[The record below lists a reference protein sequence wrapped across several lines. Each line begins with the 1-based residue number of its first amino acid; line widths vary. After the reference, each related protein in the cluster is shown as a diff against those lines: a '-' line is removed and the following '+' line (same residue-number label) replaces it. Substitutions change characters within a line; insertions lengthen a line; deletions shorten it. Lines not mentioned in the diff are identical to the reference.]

1 MKFFKRQK
9 KDNIELDEVYRL
21 LKGYY
26 RCSYKEGYPFLFVS
40 DDFLNTLHWTQKE
53 IETKFDNKLVNMLH
67 PEDRSRLEKDRDLLR
82 NQYKVGTCQ
91 NVVFR
96 LKGKDGYH
104 WVSDCYLALKQ
115 DSTFF
120 FQGNITDVTSFMLDK
135 EKRAEERNQM
145 LTALTMEYSTVIMG
159 DLMENTMVVVKHD
172 GHMYDH
178 GGLDDFSSEDKMN
191 YTRCLR
197 DFYNRV
203 LVKESCPDFLD
214 ILSPVPFMNALLKNE
229 TVELQ
234 YQIYPNS
241 NGYESLYAR
250 AIRLYDEKH
259 HFRFVMGFRP
269 MDEVRKKENVLELQR
284 EIIEGI
290 SKDYFSVL
298 LVELDQGQIYS
309 YREAGSNGKRI
320 ADFCRSYHDR
330 WTELLPAYAK
340 DLVSDASRE
349 NFLEELSFEKL
360 KSCNE
365 DYSFTYEYMSDEGVL
380 YYQARVSYVKKKDRT
395 RAVVIGTRDID
406 DLIQKER
413 LQKEQLR
420 KAYIQAENASKAK
433 TDFLNSMSHDICT
446 PMNVILGYNQLM
458 KKKLSDPVLVDYQ
471 KKIEQ
476 SGNLLLS
483 IINDVLNMARIESGK
498 SVLVESSE
506 SIVDMVEEVS
516 NVFGA
521 MAKEKEIVFDTK
533 MDIKHKQ
540 VLCDSTKVKEILVNL
555 IGNAIKYTPN
565 GGHVTV
571 DIKEFEC
578 SKEGYGTYQIQI
590 IDTGIG
596 MSESFIPTLFDAFT
610 REATSDII
618 GTGLGMPIVKKLVD
632 MMGGTIDVESVLG
645 KGSTFTI
652 TIDHKLG
659 NEEKDKVK
667 QEDLVVSKHSLEGK
681 HVLLAE
687 DNELNAEFSKIILE
701 DCGLHVD
708 LARDGL
714 ECVDKVIQKPVGS
727 YDFILMDIQMP
738 NMDGY
743 QATQKIR
750 EFSDIPIVAMTANAF
765 EEDKQKAL
773 SVGMNGYIAK
783 PIDMDKVIKIL
794 SNVFVF
800 KCPVCGQYT
809 FQSGP
814 GSYEICPVCGWE
826 DDKAQYKD
834 PNLKGGANRF
844 SLKEYKEQYEKNHQ

>member
-9 KDNIELDEVYRL
+9 KNNMELDEVYRL
-21 LKGYY
+21 LGGYY
-26 RCSYKEGYPFLFVS
+26 RCSADEGYPFLFVS

-53 IETKFDNKLVNMLH
+53 IETEFDNKLIHMLH
-67 PEDRSRLEKDRDLLR
+67 PEDRSRLEKNRDSMLDQ
-82 NQYKVGTCQ
+82 NNVGSCQ
-91 NVVFR
+91 NVIFR

-104 WVSDCYLALKQ
+104 WVSDSYSALKQ
-115 DSTFF
+115 DSTLF

-159 DLMENTMVVVKHD
+159 DLMENVVVVVKHD

-178 GGLDDFSSEDKMN
+178 GGLDDFSSEDKKN
-191 YTRCLR
+191 YTECLR
-197 DFYNRV
+197 SFYNRV

-214 ILSPVPFMNALLKNE
+214 ILSPIPLMNALMKNE
-229 TVELQ
+229 IVELQ

-241 NGYESLYAR
+241 NGYESLCAR

-259 HFRFVMGFRP
+259 HFRFMMGFRP
-269 MDEVRKKENVLELQR
+269 MDEVRKRENVLELQR

-298 LVELDQGQIYS
+298 LVDLGNGQIYS

-349 NFLEELSFEKL
+349 DFLEELSFEKL

-365 DYSFTYEYMSDEGVL
+365 DYSFTYEYMSDEGIL
-380 YYQARVSYVKKKDRT
+380 YYQAHVSYVKKKDRT
-395 RAVVIGTRDID
+395 RAVVIGTRNID
-406 DLIQKER
+406 DLIKKER
-413 LQKEQLR
+413 LQKEQL
-420 KAYIQAENASKAK
+420 KEAYIRAENASKAK
-433 TDFLNSMSHDICT
+433 TDFLNSMSHDIRT

-458 KKKLSDPVLVDYQ
+458 KRQLTDPVLMDYQ

-498 SVLVESSE
+498 SVLSESSE
-506 SIVDMVEEVS
+506 SIVDMVEEVT

-521 MAKEKEIVFDTK
+521 MALEKEIVLDTK
-533 MDIKHKQ
+533 IDIVHKQ

-555 IGNAIKYTPN
+555 IGNAIKYTHS
-565 GGHVTV
+565 GGRVTV
-571 DIKEFEC
+571 DVKELEC
-578 SKEGYGTYQIQI
+578 SKDGYGTYQIQI

-596 MSESFIPTLFDAFT
+596 MSESFIPTLFEAFT
-610 REATSDII
+610 REATGDII

-632 MMGGTIDVESVLG
+632 MMGGTIDVESKLG
-645 KGSTFTI
+645 EGSTFTI
-652 TIDHKLG
+652 TIDHKLV
-659 NEEKDKVK
+659 EEERSEIRQKNLMNS
-667 QEDLVVSKHSLEGK
+667 EYSLKGK

-687 DNELNAEFSKIILE
+687 DNELNAEFAKIILE

-714 ECVDKVIQKPVGS
+714 ECVGKVVQKPVGS

-738 NMDGY
+738 NMNGY
-743 QATQKIR
+743 LATQKIR
-750 EFSDIPIVAMTANAF
+750 TIPEKNTIPIIAMSANAF
-765 EEDKQKAL
+765 DEDKKQALKA
-773 SVGMNGYIAK
+773 GMDGYISK
-783 PIDMDKVIKIL
+783 PIDMDKL
-794 SNVFVF
+794 
-800 KCPVCGQYT
+800 
-809 FQSGP
+809 QSQII
-814 GSYEICPVCGWE
+814 EI
-826 DDKAQYKD
+826 
-834 PNLKGGANRF
+834 
-844 SLKEYKEQYEKNHQ
+844 LKEKAGS

>member
-1 MKFFKRQK
+1 MKVVLLLYMKRFTWNLGHSMKFLKSQK

-26 RCSYKEGYPFLFVS
+26 RCSADEGYPFLFVS

-53 IETKFDNKLVNMLH
+53 IEKEFDNKLVNMLH
-67 PEDRSRLEKDRDLLR
+67 PEDKIRLDKNRDLLR
-82 NQYKVGTCQ
+82 EQYKAGSCQ

-135 EKRAEERNQM
+135 EKRVEERNQM

-159 DLMENTMVVVKHD
+159 DLMENTMVVVKH
-172 GHMYDH
+172 GGKMYNYR
-178 GGLDDFSSEDKMN
+178 GLDDFSNEDKMN
-191 YTRCLR
+191 YTHCLR

-203 LVKESCPDFLD
+203 LVKESCKDFMD

-340 DLVSDASRE
+340 DLVSDDSRDS
-349 NFLEELSFEKL
+349 FLEELSFEKL
-360 KSCNE
+360 KSTNE
-365 DYSFTYEYMSDEGVL
+365 DYSFTYEYMSDEGIL

-395 RAVVIGTRDID
+395 RAVVIGTRNID
-406 DLIQKER
+406 DLIKKER

-420 KAYIQAENASKAK
+420 KAYIQAENASMAK
-433 TDFLNSMSHDICT
+433 TDFLNSMSHDIRT

-458 KKKLSDPVLVDYQ
+458 KKQLTDPVLVDYQ

-498 SVLVESSE
+498 SVLAQSSE

-521 MAKEKEIVFDTK
+521 MAKEKEFALDTK
-533 MDIKHKQ
+533 IDIVHKQ

-555 IGNAIKYTPN
+555 IGNAIKYTPS
-565 GGHVTV
+565 GGRVTV
-571 DIKEFEC
+571 DVKELEC
-578 SKEGYGTYQIQI
+578 LKEGYGTYQVQI
-590 IDTGIG
+590 SDTGIG
-596 MSESFIPTLFDAFT
+596 MSESFIPTLFDSFT
-610 REATSDII
+610 REASENIM
-618 GTGLGMPIVKKLVD
+618 GTGLGMAIVKKLVD

-645 KGSTFTI
+645 KGSCFTI
-652 TIDHKLG
+652 TIDHKVVD
-659 NEEKDKVK
+659 EEVVK
-667 QEDLVVSKHSLEGK
+667 TENEDLSISKYSLEGK
-681 HVLLAE
+681 HILLAE
-687 DNELNAEFSKIILE
+687 DNELNAEFAKIILE
-701 DCGLHVD
+701 DFGLHVD

-714 ECVDKVIQKPVGS
+714 ECVGKVIEKPVGT

-738 NMDGY
+738 NMNGY
-743 QATQKIR
+743 LATQKIR
-750 EFSDIPIVAMTANAF
+750 AIPEKNNIPIIAMSANAF
-765 EEDKQKAL
+765 DEDKKKAL
-773 SVGMNGYIAK
+773 NVGMDGYISK
-783 PIDMDKVIKIL
+783 PIDMDKVGKQIIKIL
-794 SNVFVF
+794 KN
-800 KCPVCGQYT
+800 
-809 FQSGP
+809 
-814 GSYEICPVCGWE
+814 
-826 DDKAQYKD
+826 KAG
-834 PNLKGGANRF
+834 N
-844 SLKEYKEQYEKNHQ
+844 

>member
-1 MKFFKRQK
+1 
-9 KDNIELDEVYRL
+9 
-21 LKGYY
+21 
-26 RCSYKEGYPFLFVS
+26 
-40 DDFLNTLHWTQKE
+40 
-53 IETKFDNKLVNMLH
+53 
-67 PEDRSRLEKDRDLLR
+67 
-82 NQYKVGTCQ
+82 
-91 NVVFR
+91 
-96 LKGKDGYH
+96 
-104 WVSDCYLALKQ
+104 
-115 DSTFF
+115 
-120 FQGNITDVTSFMLDK
+120 
-135 EKRAEERNQM
+135 
-145 LTALTMEYSTVIMG
+145 
-159 DLMENTMVVVKHD
+159 
-172 GHMYDH
+172 
-178 GGLDDFSSEDKMN
+178 MN

-197 DFYNRV
+197 DFYDRV
-203 LVKESCPDFLD
+203 LVKESCKDFMD

-298 LVELDQGQIYS
+298 LVDLENGQIYS

-320 ADFCRSYHDR
+320 ADFCRTYHDR

-340 DLVSDASRE
+340 DLVSDASRDS
-349 NFLEELSFEKL
+349 FLEELSFEKL

-413 LQKEQLR
+413 LQKEELR

-433 TDFLNSMSHDICT
+433 TDFLNSMSHDIRT

-521 MAKEKEIVFDTK
+521 MAKEKEIVFDK
-533 MDIKHKQ
+533 KIDIIHKQ
-540 VLCDSTKVKEILVNL
+540 VLCDCTKVKEILVNL

-571 DIKEFEC
+571 DVKELEC
-578 SKEGYGTYQIQI
+578 SKEGYGTYQIRI

-596 MSESFIPTLFDAFT
+596 MSESFIPTLFDPFT
-610 REATSDII
+610 REATGDII

-632 MMGGTIDVESVLG
+632 MMGGTIDVESKLG

-667 QEDLVVSKHSLEGK
+667 QEDLVDSKHSLEDK

-687 DNELNAEFSKIILE
+687 DNELNAEFAKIILE

-708 LARDGL
+708 LARDGFQ
-714 ECVDKVIQKPVGS
+714 CVSKVIEKPIGS

-738 NMDGY
+738 NMNGY
-743 QATQKIR
+743 LATQKIR
-750 EFSDIPIVAMTANAF
+750 SIPEKNTIPIIAMSANAF
-765 EEDKQKAL
+765 DEDKKKAL
-773 SVGMNGYIAK
+773 KAGMDGYISK
-783 PIDMDKVIKIL
+783 PIDTDKL
-794 SNVFVF
+794 
-800 KCPVCGQYT
+800 
-809 FQSGP
+809 QSQII
-814 GSYEICPVCGWE
+814 EI
-826 DDKAQYKD
+826 
-834 PNLKGGANRF
+834 
-844 SLKEYKEQYEKNHQ
+844 LKEKAGS

>member
-1 MKFFKRQK
+1 MKSGYDMKFFKRQK
-9 KDNIELDEVYRL
+9 KNNMELDEVYRL

-26 RCSYKEGYPFLFVS
+26 RCSNKEGYPFLFMS

-53 IETKFDNKLVNMLH
+53 IETEFDNKLVNMLH
-67 PEDRSRLEKDRDLLR
+67 PEDRSRLEKNRDSLK
-82 NQYKVGTCQ
+82 NPYKVGSCQ
-91 NVVFR
+91 NVIFR

-104 WVSDCYLALKQ
+104 WVSDSYSALKQ
-115 DSTFF
+115 DSAPF

-135 EKRAEERNQM
+135 EKSAEERNQM
-145 LTALTMEYSTVIMG
+145 LTALTMEYSTVVMG

-178 GGLDDFSSEDKMN
+178 GGLDDFSNEDKMN

-197 DFYNRV
+197 DFYDRV
-203 LVKESCPDFLD
+203 LVKESCKDFMD

-284 EIIEGI
+284 EITEGI

-298 LVELDQGQIYS
+298 LVDLENGQIYS

-340 DLVSDASRE
+340 DLVSDASRDS
-349 NFLEELSFEKL
+349 FLEELSFEKL

-413 LQKEQLR
+413 LQKEELR

-433 TDFLNSMSHDICT
+433 TDFLNSMSHDIRT

-458 KKKLSDPVLVDYQ
+458 KKKLTDPVLVDYQ

-506 SIVDMVEEVS
+506 SIVDMLKKYRMS
-516 NVFGA
+516 L
-521 MAKEKEIVFDTK
+521 
-533 MDIKHKQ
+533 
-540 VLCDSTKVKEILVNL
+540 VLW
-555 IGNAIKYTPN
+555 P
-565 GGHVTV
+565 
-571 DIKEFEC
+571 
-578 SKEGYGTYQIQI
+578 
-590 IDTGIG
+590 
-596 MSESFIPTLFDAFT
+596 
-610 REATSDII
+610 
-618 GTGLGMPIVKKLVD
+618 KKKRLY
-632 MMGGTIDVESVLG
+632 S
-645 KGSTFTI
+645 
-652 TIDHKLG
+652 
-659 NEEKDKVK
+659 
-667 QEDLVVSKHSLEGK
+667 
-681 HVLLAE
+681 
-687 DNELNAEFSKIILE
+687 
-701 DCGLHVD
+701 
-708 LARDGL
+708 
-714 ECVDKVIQKPVGS
+714 IQKW
-727 YDFILMDIQMP
+727 I
-738 NMDGY
+738 
-743 QATQKIR
+743 
-750 EFSDIPIVAMTANAF
+750 
-765 EEDKQKAL
+765 
-773 SVGMNGYIAK
+773 
-783 PIDMDKVIKIL
+783 
-794 SNVFVF
+794 
-800 KCPVCGQYT
+800 
-809 FQSGP
+809 
-814 GSYEICPVCGWE
+814 
-826 DDKAQYKD
+826 
-834 PNLKGGANRF
+834 
-844 SLKEYKEQYEKNHQ
+844 

>member
-1 MKFFKRQK
+1 MKFLKRQK

-26 RCSYKEGYPFLFVS
+26 RCSVDEGYPFLFMS
-40 DDFLNTLHWTQKE
+40 DEFLNTLHWTQKE
-53 IETKFDNKLVNMLH
+53 IETEFDNKLVNMLH
-67 PEDRSRLEKDRDLLR
+67 PEDKNRLEKNRDSLR
-82 NQYKVGTCQ
+82 NPYKVGSCQ
-91 NVVFR
+91 NVIFR

-104 WVSDCYLALKQ
+104 WVSDSYSALKQ
-115 DSTFF
+115 DSAHF

-135 EKRAEERNQM
+135 EKRVEERNQM

-159 DLMENTMVVVKHD
+159 DLMENTMVVVKH
-172 GHMYDH
+172 GGKMYDYR
-178 GGLDDFSSEDKMN
+178 GFDDFSNEDKMN

-197 DFYNRV
+197 DFYDRV

-241 NGYESLYAR
+241 NGCESLYAR

-340 DLVSDASRE
+340 DLVSDDSRDS
-349 NFLEELSFEKL
+349 FLEELSFEKL
-360 KSCNE
+360 KSTNE

-395 RAVVIGTRDID
+395 RAVVIGTRNID
-406 DLIQKER
+406 DLIKKER

-420 KAYIQAENASKAK
+420 KAYIQAENASNAK
-433 TDFLNSMSHDICT
+433 TNFLNNMSHDIRT

-458 KKKLSDPVLVDYQ
+458 KKQLTDPVLVDYQ

-498 SVLVESSE
+498 SVLAQSSE

-516 NVFGA
+516 NVFGT
-521 MAKEKEIVFDTK
+521 MAKEKEIVLDTK
-533 MDIKHKQ
+533 IDIVHKQ

-571 DIKEFEC
+571 DVKELEC
-578 SKEGYGTYQIQI
+578 SKEGYGTYQVQI

-596 MSESFIPTLFDAFT
+596 MSESFIPTLFDSFT
-610 REATSDII
+610 REASVNIM
-618 GTGLGMPIVKKLVD
+618 GTGLGMAIVKKLVD

-652 TIDHKLG
+652 TIDHKIVDD
-659 NEEKDKVK
+659 EIDKTK

-687 DNELNAEFSKIILE
+687 DNELNAEFAKIILE

-714 ECVDKVIQKPVGS
+714 ECVDKVTQKPVGT

-738 NMDGY
+738 NMNGY
-743 QATQKIR
+743 LATQKIR
-750 EFSDIPIVAMTANAF
+750 TIPEKHNIPIIAMSANAF
-765 EEDKQKAL
+765 DEDKKQAL
-773 SVGMNGYIAK
+773 KVGMDGYISK
-783 PIDMDKVIKIL
+783 PIDMEKL
-794 SNVFVF
+794 
-800 KCPVCGQYT
+800 
-809 FQSGP
+809 QSQII
-814 GSYEICPVCGWE
+814 EI
-826 DDKAQYKD
+826 
-834 PNLKGGANRF
+834 
-844 SLKEYKEQYEKNHQ
+844 LKEKAGS

>member
-1 MKFFKRQK
+1 M
-9 KDNIELDEVYRL
+9 RL
-21 LKGYY
+21 IK
-26 RCSYKEGYPFLFVS
+26 
-40 DDFLNTLHWTQKE
+40 
-53 IETKFDNKLVNMLH
+53 
-67 PEDRSRLEKDRDLLR
+67 
-82 NQYKVGTCQ
+82 
-91 NVVFR
+91 
-96 LKGKDGYH
+96 
-104 WVSDCYLALKQ
+104 
-115 DSTFF
+115 
-120 FQGNITDVTSFMLDK
+120 
-135 EKRAEERNQM
+135 
-145 LTALTMEYSTVIMG
+145 
-159 DLMENTMVVVKHD
+159 
-172 GHMYDH
+172 
-178 GGLDDFSSEDKMN
+178 
-191 YTRCLR
+191 
-197 DFYNRV
+197 
-203 LVKESCPDFLD
+203 
-214 ILSPVPFMNALLKNE
+214 
-229 TVELQ
+229 
-234 YQIYPNS
+234 
-241 NGYESLYAR
+241 
-250 AIRLYDEKH
+250 
-259 HFRFVMGFRP
+259 
-269 MDEVRKKENVLELQR
+269 
-284 EIIEGI
+284 
-290 SKDYFSVL
+290 
-298 LVELDQGQIYS
+298 
-309 YREAGSNGKRI
+309 
-320 ADFCRSYHDR
+320 
-330 WTELLPAYAK
+330 
-340 DLVSDASRE
+340 
-349 NFLEELSFEKL
+349 
-360 KSCNE
+360 
-365 DYSFTYEYMSDEGVL
+365 
-380 YYQARVSYVKKKDRT
+380 
-395 RAVVIGTRDID
+395 
-406 DLIQKER
+406 KER
-413 LQKEQLR
+413 LQKEELR

-433 TDFLNSMSHDICT
+433 TDFLNSMSHDIRT

-540 VLCDSTKVKEILVNL
+540 VLCDCTKVKEILVNL

-578 SKEGYGTYQIQI
+578 SKEGYGTYQVQI

-632 MMGGTIDVESVLG
+632 MMGGTIDVESKLG

-714 ECVDKVIQKPVGS
+714 ECVGKVIQKPVGS

-738 NMDGY
+738 NMNGY
-743 QATQKIR
+743 LATQKIR
-750 EFSDIPIVAMTANAF
+750 AIPEKNTIPIIAMSANAF
-765 EEDKQKAL
+765 DEDKKQALKA
-773 SVGMNGYIAK
+773 GMNGYISK
-783 PIDMDKVIKIL
+783 PIDMDKLQSQIIEIL
-794 SNVFVF
+794 
-800 KCPVCGQYT
+800 KQKAGQ
-809 FQSGP
+809 
-814 GSYEICPVCGWE
+814 
-826 DDKAQYKD
+826 
-834 PNLKGGANRF
+834 
-844 SLKEYKEQYEKNHQ
+844 

>member
-9 KDNIELDEVYRL
+9 KNNMELDEVYRL

-26 RCSYKEGYPFLFVS
+26 RCSADEGYPFLFMS

-67 PEDRSRLEKDRDLLR
+67 PDDKIHLEKDRDLLR

-120 FQGNITDVTSFMLDK
+120 FQGNITDVTSFMSDK
-135 EKRAEERNQM
+135 EKRVEERNQM

-172 GHMYDH
+172 GKMYNYRVF
-178 GGLDDFSSEDKMN
+178 DDFSSEDKMN

-197 DFYNRV
+197 DFYDRV
-203 LVKESCPDFLD
+203 LVKESCKDFMD

-340 DLVSDASRE
+340 DLVSDASRDS
-349 NFLEELSFEKL
+349 FLEELSFEKL
-360 KSCNE
+360 KSTNE

-380 YYQARVSYVKKKDRT
+380 YYQAHVSYVKKKDRT

-433 TDFLNSMSHDICT
+433 TNFLNNMSHDIRT

-565 GGHVTV
+565 GGRVTV
-571 DIKEFEC
+571 DVKELEC

-596 MSESFIPTLFDAFT
+596 MSESFISTLFDPFT
-610 REATSDII
+610 REATGDII

-659 NEEKDKVK
+659 NKEKDKVK
-667 QEDLVVSKHSLEGK
+667 QEDLVDSKHSLEGK

-687 DNELNAEFSKIILE
+687 DNELNAEFAKIILE

-714 ECVDKVIQKPVGS
+714 ECVGKVIQKPVGS

-738 NMDGY
+738 NMNGY
-743 QATQKIR
+743 LATQKIR
-750 EFSDIPIVAMTANAF
+750 AIPEKNTIPIIAMSANAF
-765 EEDKQKAL
+765 DEDKKQALKA
-773 SVGMNGYIAK
+773 GMDGYISK
-783 PIDMDKVIKIL
+783 PIDMDKLQSQIIEIL
-794 SNVFVF
+794 
-800 KCPVCGQYT
+800 KQKAGQ
-809 FQSGP
+809 
-814 GSYEICPVCGWE
+814 
-826 DDKAQYKD
+826 
-834 PNLKGGANRF
+834 
-844 SLKEYKEQYEKNHQ
+844 

>member
-9 KDNIELDEVYRL
+9 KNNMELDEVYRL
-21 LKGYY
+21 LGGYY
-26 RCSYKEGYPFLFVS
+26 RCSADEGYPFLFVS

-53 IETKFDNKLVNMLH
+53 IETEFDNKLIHMLH
-67 PEDRSRLEKDRDLLR
+67 PEDRSRLEKNRDSMLDQ
-82 NQYKVGTCQ
+82 NNVGSCQ
-91 NVVFR
+91 NVIFR

-104 WVSDCYLALKQ
+104 WVSDSYSALKQ
-115 DSTFF
+115 DLSLF

-159 DLMENTMVVVKHD
+159 DLMENVVVVVKHD
-172 GHMYDH
+172 GKMYNYRVF
-178 GGLDDFSSEDKMN
+178 DDFSSEDKMN

-197 DFYNRV
+197 DFYDRV

-241 NGYESLYAR
+241 YGYESLYAR

-349 NFLEELSFEKL
+349 NFLDELSFEKL

-365 DYSFTYEYMSDEGVL
+365 DYSFTYEYMSDEGIL

-406 DLIQKER
+406 DLIKRER
-413 LQKEQLR
+413 LQKEQL
-420 KAYIQAENASKAK
+420 KEAYIRAENANKAK
-433 TDFLNSMSHDICT
+433 TDFLNSMSHDIRT

-458 KKKLSDPVLVDYQ
+458 KKQLTDPVLVDYQ

-498 SVLVESSE
+498 SVLSESSE
-506 SIVDMVEEVS
+506 SIVDMVEEVT

-521 MAKEKEIVFDTK
+521 MALEKEIVLDTK
-533 MDIKHKQ
+533 MDIVHKQ

-555 IGNAIKYTPN
+555 IGNAIKYTHS
-565 GGHVTV
+565 GGRVSV
-571 DIKEFEC
+571 DVKELEC

-596 MSESFIPTLFDAFT
+596 MSESFIPTLFEAFT
-610 REATSDII
+610 REATGDII

-632 MMGGTIDVESVLG
+632 MMGGTIDVESKLG

-652 TIDHKLG
+652 TIDHKLVD
-659 NEEKDKVK
+659 EERSETRQKNLMNS
-667 QEDLVVSKHSLEGK
+667 EYSLKGK

-687 DNELNAEFSKIILE
+687 DNELNAEFAKIILE

-714 ECVDKVIQKPVGS
+714 ECVGKVVQKPIGS

-738 NMDGY
+738 NMNGY
-743 QATQKIR
+743 LATQKIR
-750 EFSDIPIVAMTANAF
+750 TIPEKNTIPIIAMSANAF
-765 EEDKQKAL
+765 DEDKKQALKA
-773 SVGMNGYIAK
+773 GMDGYISK
-783 PIDMDKVIKIL
+783 PIDMDKL
-794 SNVFVF
+794 
-800 KCPVCGQYT
+800 
-809 FQSGP
+809 QSQII
-814 GSYEICPVCGWE
+814 EI
-826 DDKAQYKD
+826 
-834 PNLKGGANRF
+834 
-844 SLKEYKEQYEKNHQ
+844 LKEKAGN

>member
-9 KDNIELDEVYRL
+9 KNNMELDEVYRL

-26 RCSYKEGYPFLFVS
+26 RCSNKEGYPFLFMS

-53 IETKFDNKLVNMLH
+53 IETEFDNKLVNMLH
-67 PEDRSRLEKDRDLLR
+67 PEDRSRLEKNRDSLK
-82 NQYKVGTCQ
+82 NPYKVGSCQ
-91 NVVFR
+91 NVIFR

-104 WVSDCYLALKQ
+104 WVSDSYSALKQ
-115 DSTFF
+115 DSAPF
-120 FQGNITDVTSFMLDK
+120 FQGNITDVASFMLDK

-145 LTALTMEYSTVIMG
+145 LTALTMEYSTVVMG
-159 DLMENTMVVVKHD
+159 DLMENVVVVVKHD

-178 GGLDDFSSEDKMN
+178 GGLDDFSNEDKMN
-191 YTRCLR
+191 YTRCLH

-269 MDEVRKKENVLELQR
+269 MDEVRKKEN
-284 EIIEGI
+284 
-290 SKDYFSVL
+290 
-298 LVELDQGQIYS
+298 GQIYS

-340 DLVSDASRE
+340 DLVSDASRDS
-349 NFLEELSFEKL
+349 FLEELSFEKL

-406 DLIQKER
+406 DLIKKER
-413 LQKEQLR
+413 LQKEELR
-420 KAYIQAENASKAK
+420 KAYIRAENASKAK
-433 TDFLNSMSHDICT
+433 TDFLNSMSHDIRT

-533 MDIKHKQ
+533 IDIIHKQ
-540 VLCDSTKVKEILVNL
+540 VLCDCTKVKEILVNL

-596 MSESFIPTLFDAFT
+596 MSESFIPTLFDPFT
-610 REATSDII
+610 REATGDII

-667 QEDLVVSKHSLEGK
+667 QEDLVDSKHSLEGK

-687 DNELNAEFSKIILE
+687 DNELNAEFAKIILE

-708 LARDGL
+708 LARDGFQ
-714 ECVDKVIQKPVGS
+714 CVGKVIQKPVGT

-738 NMDGY
+738 NMNGY
-743 QATQKIR
+743 LATQKIR
-750 EFSDIPIVAMTANAF
+750 SIPEKNTIPIIAMSANAF
-765 EEDKQKAL
+765 DEDKKQALKA
-773 SVGMNGYIAK
+773 GMNGYISK
-783 PIDMDKVIKIL
+783 PIDMEKL
-794 SNVFVF
+794 
-800 KCPVCGQYT
+800 
-809 FQSGP
+809 QSQII
-814 GSYEICPVCGWE
+814 EI
-826 DDKAQYKD
+826 
-834 PNLKGGANRF
+834 
-844 SLKEYKEQYEKNHQ
+844 LKEKAGS

>member
-67 PEDRSRLEKDRDLLR
+67 PDDKIHLEKDRDLLR

-191 YTRCLR
+191 YTRCLH

-340 DLVSDASRE
+340 DLVSDASRDS
-349 NFLEELSFEKL
+349 FLEELSFEKL

-365 DYSFTYEYMSDEGVL
+365 DYSFTYEYMSDEGIL
-380 YYQARVSYVKKKDRT
+380 YYQAHVSYVKKKDRT

-433 TDFLNSMSHDICT
+433 TDFLNSMSHDIRT

-540 VLCDSTKVKEILVNL
+540 ILCDCTKVKEILVNL

-571 DIKEFEC
+571 DVKEFEC

-610 REATSDII
+610 REATGDII

-652 TIDHKLG
+652 TIDHKIVDD
-659 NEEKDKVK
+659 ERDKTK
-667 QEDLVVSKHSLEGK
+667 QEDLVDSKHSLEGK
-681 HVLLAE
+681 HVLLVE
-687 DNELNAEFSKIILE
+687 DNELNAEFAKIILE
-701 DCGLHVD
+701 DFGLHVD
-708 LARDGL
+708 LARDGFQ
-714 ECVDKVIQKPVGS
+714 CVDKVIEKPIGT

-738 NMDGY
+738 NMNGY
-743 QATQKIR
+743 LARQKIR
-750 EFSDIPIVAMTANAF
+750 AIPEKNTIPIIAMSANAF
-765 EEDKQKAL
+765 DEDKKKAL
-773 SVGMNGYIAK
+773 NVGMDGYISK
-783 PIDMDKVIKIL
+783 PIDMEKL
-794 SNVFVF
+794 
-800 KCPVCGQYT
+800 
-809 FQSGP
+809 QSQII
-814 GSYEICPVCGWE
+814 EI
-826 DDKAQYKD
+826 
-834 PNLKGGANRF
+834 
-844 SLKEYKEQYEKNHQ
+844 LKEKTGN

>member
-9 KDNIELDEVYRL
+9 KNNMELDEVYRL
-21 LKGYY
+21 LGGYY
-26 RCSYKEGYPFLFVS
+26 RCSADEGYPFLFVS

-53 IETKFDNKLVNMLH
+53 IETEFDNKLIHMLH
-67 PEDRSRLEKDRDLLR
+67 PEDRSRLEKNRDSMLDQ
-82 NQYKVGTCQ
+82 NNVGSCQ
-91 NVVFR
+91 NVIFR

-104 WVSDCYLALKQ
+104 WVSDSYSALKQ
-115 DSTFF
+115 DLSLF

-159 DLMENTMVVVKHD
+159 DLMENVVVVVKHD
-172 GHMYDH
+172 GKMYNYRVF
-178 GGLDDFSSEDKMN
+178 DDFSSEDKMN

-197 DFYNRV
+197 DFYDRV

-241 NGYESLYAR
+241 YGYESLYAR

-349 NFLEELSFEKL
+349 NFLDELSFEKL

-365 DYSFTYEYMSDEGVL
+365 DYSFTYEYMSDEGIL

-406 DLIQKER
+406 DLIKRER
-413 LQKEQLR
+413 LQKEQL
-420 KAYIQAENASKAK
+420 KEAYIRAENANKAK
-433 TDFLNSMSHDICT
+433 TDFLNSMSHDIRT

-458 KKKLSDPVLVDYQ
+458 KKQLTDPVLVDYQ

-498 SVLVESSE
+498 SVLSESSE
-506 SIVDMVEEVS
+506 SIVDMVEEVT

-521 MAKEKEIVFDTK
+521 MALEKEIVLDTK
-533 MDIKHKQ
+533 MDIVHKQ

-555 IGNAIKYTPN
+555 IGNAIKYTHS
-565 GGHVTV
+565 GGRVSV
-571 DIKEFEC
+571 DVKELEC

-596 MSESFIPTLFDAFT
+596 MSESFIPTLFEAFT
-610 REATSDII
+610 REATGDII

-632 MMGGTIDVESVLG
+632 MMGGTIDVESKLG

-652 TIDHKLG
+652 TIDHKLV
-659 NEEKDKVK
+659 D
-667 QEDLVVSKHSLEGK
+667 EGRS
-681 HVLLAE
+681 E
-687 DNELNAEFSKIILE
+687 T
-701 DCGLHVD
+701 
-708 LARDGL
+708 R
-714 ECVDKVIQKPVGS
+714 QKN
-727 YDFILMDIQMP
+727 LM
-738 NMDGY
+738 N
-743 QATQKIR
+743 
-750 EFSDIPIVAMTANAF
+750 S
-765 EEDKQKAL
+765 
-773 SVGMNGYIAK
+773 
-783 PIDMDKVIKIL
+783 
-794 SNVFVF
+794 
-800 KCPVCGQYT
+800 
-809 FQSGP
+809 
-814 GSYEICPVCGWE
+814 
-826 DDKAQYKD
+826 
-834 PNLKGGANRF
+834 
-844 SLKEYKEQYEKNHQ
+844 

>member
-9 KDNIELDEVYRL
+9 KNNMELDEVYRL

-26 RCSYKEGYPFLFVS
+26 RCSNKEGYPFLFMS

-53 IETKFDNKLVNMLH
+53 IETEFDNKLVNMLH
-67 PEDRSRLEKDRDLLR
+67 PEDRSRLEKNRDSLK
-82 NQYKVGTCQ
+82 NPYKVGSCQ
-91 NVVFR
+91 NVIFR

-104 WVSDCYLALKQ
+104 WVSDSYSALKQ
-115 DSTFF
+115 DSAPF

-145 LTALTMEYSTVIMG
+145 LTALTMEYTTVIVG

-172 GHMYDH
+172 GKMYNYR
-178 GGLDDFSSEDKMN
+178 GLDDFSSEDKMN

-320 ADFCRSYHDR
+320 ADFCRTYHDR
-330 WTELLPAYAK
+330 WSELLPAYATQ
-340 DLVSDASRE
+340 LVSDASRE
-349 NFLEELSFEKL
+349 DFLEELSFEKL

-365 DYSFTYEYMSDEGVL
+365 DYSFTYEYMSDEGIL
-380 YYQARVSYVKKKDRT
+380 YYQAHVSYVKKKDRT
-395 RAVVIGTRDID
+395 RAVVIGTRNID
-406 DLIQKER
+406 DLIKKER
-413 LQKEQLR
+413 LQKEQL
-420 KAYIQAENASKAK
+420 KEAYIRAENANKAK
-433 TDFLNSMSHDICT
+433 TDFLNNMSHDIRT
-446 PMNVILGYNQLM
+446 LMNVILGYNQLM
-458 KKKLSDPVLVDYQ
+458 KRQLTDPVLVDYQ

-498 SVLVESSE
+498 SVLSESSE

-521 MAKEKEIVFDTK
+521 MALEKEIILDTK
-533 MDIKHKQ
+533 IDIVHKQ

-555 IGNAIKYTPN
+555 IGNAIKYTHS
-565 GGHVTV
+565 GGRVTV
-571 DIKEFEC
+571 DVKELEC
-578 SKEGYGTYQIQI
+578 SKDGYGTYQIQI

-610 REATSDII
+610 REAKGDII

-632 MMGGTIDVESVLG
+632 MMGGTIDVESKLG

-652 TIDHKLG
+652 TIDHKLV
-659 NEEKDKVK
+659 EEERSETRQKNLMNS
-667 QEDLVVSKHSLEGK
+667 EYSLKGK

-687 DNELNAEFSKIILE
+687 DNELNAEFAKIILE

-714 ECVDKVIQKPVGS
+714 ECVGKVVQKPVGS

-738 NMDGY
+738 NMNGY
-743 QATQKIR
+743 LATQKIR
-750 EFSDIPIVAMTANAF
+750 TIPEKNTIPIIAMSANAF
-765 EEDKQKAL
+765 DEDKKQAL
-773 SVGMNGYIAK
+773 NAGMDGYISK
-783 PIDMDKVIKIL
+783 PIDMDKL
-794 SNVFVF
+794 Q
-800 KCPVCGQYT
+800 GQII
-809 FQSGP
+809 
-814 GSYEICPVCGWE
+814 EI
-826 DDKAQYKD
+826 
-834 PNLKGGANRF
+834 
-844 SLKEYKEQYEKNHQ
+844 LKEKAGS

>member
-1 MKFFKRQK
+1 M
-9 KDNIELDEVYRL
+9 D
-21 LKGYY
+21 
-26 RCSYKEGYPFLFVS
+26 YP
-40 DDFLNTLHWTQKE
+40 
-53 IETKFDNKLVNMLH
+53 
-67 PEDRSRLEKDRDLLR
+67 
-82 NQYKVGTCQ
+82 
-91 NVVFR
+91 
-96 LKGKDGYH
+96 
-104 WVSDCYLALKQ
+104 LKQ
-115 DSTFF
+115 DSAPF

-145 LTALTMEYSTVIMG
+145 LTALTMEYSTVVMG
-159 DLMENTMVVVKHD
+159 DLMENVVVVVKHD

-178 GGLDDFSSEDKMN
+178 GGLDDFSNEDKMN

-203 LVKESCPDFLD
+203 LVKESCKDFMD

-290 SKDYFSVL
+290 SNDYFSVL
-298 LVELDQGQIYS
+298 LVDLENGQIYS

-340 DLVSDASRE
+340 DLVSDASRDS
-349 NFLEELSFEKL
+349 FLEELSFEKL

-365 DYSFTYEYMSDEGVL
+365 DYSFTYEYMSDEGIL
-380 YYQARVSYVKKKDRT
+380 YYQAHVSYVKKKDRT
-395 RAVVIGTRDID
+395 RAVVIGTRNID
-406 DLIQKER
+406 DLIKKER
-413 LQKEQLR
+413 LQKEQL
-420 KAYIQAENASKAK
+420 KEAYIRAENASKAK
-433 TDFLNSMSHDICT
+433 TDFLNSMSHDIRT

-458 KKKLSDPVLVDYQ
+458 KRQLTDPVLMDYQ

-498 SVLVESSE
+498 SVLSESSE
-506 SIVDMVEEVS
+506 SIVDMVEEVT

-521 MAKEKEIVFDTK
+521 MALEKEIVLDTK
-533 MDIKHKQ
+533 IDLVHKQ

-555 IGNAIKYTPN
+555 IGNAIKYTHS
-565 GGHVTV
+565 GGRVTV
-571 DIKEFEC
+571 DVKELEC
-578 SKEGYGTYQIQI
+578 SKDGYGTYQIQI

-610 REATSDII
+610 REAKGDIV

-632 MMGGTIDVESVLG
+632 MMGGTIDVESKLG

-652 TIDHKLG
+652 TIDHKLV
-659 NEEKDKVK
+659 EEERSETKQKDLMNS
-667 QEDLVVSKHSLEGK
+667 EYSLKGK

-687 DNELNAEFSKIILE
+687 DNELNAEFAKIILE

-714 ECVDKVIQKPVGS
+714 ECVGKVVQKPVGS

-738 NMDGY
+738 NMNGY
-743 QATQKIR
+743 LATQKIR
-750 EFSDIPIVAMTANAF
+750 TIPEKNTIPIIAMSANAF
-765 EEDKQKAL
+765 DEDKKQALKA
-773 SVGMNGYIAK
+773 GMDGYISK
-783 PIDMDKVIKIL
+783 PIDMDKL
-794 SNVFVF
+794 
-800 KCPVCGQYT
+800 
-809 FQSGP
+809 QSQII
-814 GSYEICPVCGWE
+814 EI
-826 DDKAQYKD
+826 
-834 PNLKGGANRF
+834 
-844 SLKEYKEQYEKNHQ
+844 LKEKAGN

>member
-9 KDNIELDEVYRL
+9 KNNMELDEVYRL
-21 LKGYY
+21 LGGYY
-26 RCSYKEGYPFLFVS
+26 RCSADEGYPFLFVS

-53 IETKFDNKLVNMLH
+53 IETEFDNKLIHMLH
-67 PEDRSRLEKDRDLLR
+67 PEDRSRLEKNRDSMLDQ
-82 NQYKVGTCQ
+82 NNVGSCQ
-91 NVVFR
+91 NVIFR

-104 WVSDCYLALKQ
+104 WVSDSYSALKQ
-115 DSTFF
+115 DLSLF

-159 DLMENTMVVVKHD
+159 DLMENVVVVVKHD
-172 GHMYDH
+172 GKMYNYRVF
-178 GGLDDFSSEDKMN
+178 DDFSSEDKMN

-197 DFYNRV
+197 DFYDRV

-241 NGYESLYAR
+241 YGYESLYAR

-259 HFRFVMGFRP
+259 HFRFMMGFRP

-298 LVELDQGQIYS
+298 LVDLGNGQIYS

-330 WTELLPAYAK
+330 WTELLPAYATQ
-340 DLVSDASRE
+340 LVSDASRE
-349 NFLEELSFEKL
+349 DFLEELSFEKL

-365 DYSFTYEYMSDEGVL
+365 DYSFTYEYMSDEGIL
-380 YYQARVSYVKKKDRT
+380 YYQAHVSYVKKKDRT
-395 RAVVIGTRDID
+395 RAVVIGTRNID
-406 DLIQKER
+406 DLIKKER
-413 LQKEQLR
+413 LQKEQL
-420 KAYIQAENASKAK
+420 KEAYIRAENASKAK
-433 TDFLNSMSHDICT
+433 TDFLNSMSHDIRT

-458 KKKLSDPVLVDYQ
+458 KKQLTDPVLVDYQ

-498 SVLVESSE
+498 SVLSESSE

-521 MAKEKEIVFDTK
+521 MALEKEIVLDTK
-533 MDIKHKQ
+533 MDIVHKQ

-555 IGNAIKYTPN
+555 IGNAIKYTHS
-565 GGHVTV
+565 GGRVSV
-571 DIKEFEC
+571 DVKELEC

-596 MSESFIPTLFDAFT
+596 MSESFIPTLFEAFT
-610 REATSDII
+610 REATGDII

-632 MMGGTIDVESVLG
+632 MMGGTIDVESKLG

-652 TIDHKLG
+652 TIDHKLVD
-659 NEEKDKVK
+659 EERSETRQKNLMNS
-667 QEDLVVSKHSLEGK
+667 EYSLKGK

-687 DNELNAEFSKIILE
+687 DNELNAEFAKIILE

-714 ECVDKVIQKPVGS
+714 ECVGKVIQKSVGT

-738 NMDGY
+738 NMNGY
-743 QATQKIR
+743 LATQKIKTIP
-750 EFSDIPIVAMTANAF
+750 EKNTIPIIAMSANAF
-765 EEDKQKAL
+765 DEDKKQAL
-773 SVGMNGYIAK
+773 NAGMDGYIS
-783 PIDMDKVIKIL
+783 VIR
-794 SNVFVF
+794 N
-800 KCPVCGQYT
+800 
-809 FQSGP
+809 
-814 GSYEICPVCGWE
+814 
-826 DDKAQYKD
+826 
-834 PNLKGGANRF
+834 
-844 SLKEYKEQYEKNHQ
+844 

>member
-1 MKFFKRQK
+1 MKVVLLLYMKRFTWDLGHSMKFLKSQK
-9 KDNIELDEVYRL
+9 KDNIELNEVYRL

-26 RCSYKEGYPFLFVS
+26 RCSADEGYPFLFVS

-53 IETKFDNKLVNMLH
+53 IEIEFDNKLVNMLH
-67 PEDRSRLEKDRDLLR
+67 PEDKIRLDKNRDLLR
-82 NQYKVGTCQ
+82 EQYKAGSCQ

-135 EKRAEERNQM
+135 EKRVEERNQM

-159 DLMENTMVVVKHD
+159 DLMENTMVVVKH
-172 GHMYDH
+172 GGKMYNH
-178 GGLDDFSSEDKMN
+178 RVFDDFSNEDKMN
-191 YTRCLR
+191 YTHCLR
-197 DFYNRV
+197 DFYDRV
-203 LVKESCPDFLD
+203 LVKDSCKDFMD

-340 DLVSDASRE
+340 DLVSDDSRDS
-349 NFLEELSFEKL
+349 FLEELSFEKL
-360 KSCNE
+360 KSTNE
-365 DYSFTYEYMSDEGVL
+365 DYSFTYEYMSDEGIL

-395 RAVVIGTRDID
+395 RAVVIGTRNID
-406 DLIQKER
+406 DLIKKER

-420 KAYIQAENASKAK
+420 KAYIQAENASMAK
-433 TDFLNSMSHDICT
+433 TDFLNSMSHDIRT

-458 KKKLSDPVLVDYQ
+458 KKQLTDPVLVDYQ

-498 SVLVESSE
+498 SVLAESSE

-521 MAKEKEIVFDTK
+521 MAKEKEIVLDTK
-533 MDIKHKQ
+533 IDIVHKQ

-555 IGNAIKYTPN
+555 IGNAIKYTPS
-565 GGHVTV
+565 GGRVTV
-571 DIKEFEC
+571 DVKEIEC
-578 SKEGYGTYQIQI
+578 LKEGYGTYQVQI
-590 IDTGIG
+590 SDTGIG
-596 MSESFIPTLFDAFT
+596 MSESFIPTLFDSFT
-610 REATSDII
+610 REASENIM
-618 GTGLGMPIVKKLVD
+618 GTGLGMAIVKKLVD

-645 KGSTFTI
+645 KGSCFTI
-652 TIDHKLG
+652 TIDHKVVD
-659 NEEKDKVK
+659 EEVVK
-667 QEDLVVSKHSLEGK
+667 TENEDLSISKYSLEGK
-681 HVLLAE
+681 HILLAE
-687 DNELNAEFSKIILE
+687 DNELNAEFAKIILE
-701 DCGLHVD
+701 DFGLHVD

-714 ECVDKVIQKPVGS
+714 ECVGKVIEKPVGT

-738 NMDGY
+738 NMNGY
-743 QATQKIR
+743 LATQKIR
-750 EFSDIPIVAMTANAF
+750 AIPEKNNIPIIAMSANAF
-765 EEDKQKAL
+765 DEDKKKAL
-773 SVGMNGYIAK
+773 NVGMDGYISK
-783 PIDMDKVIKIL
+783 PIDMDKVGKQIIKIL
-794 SNVFVF
+794 KN
-800 KCPVCGQYT
+800 
-809 FQSGP
+809 
-814 GSYEICPVCGWE
+814 
-826 DDKAQYKD
+826 KAG
-834 PNLKGGANRF
+834 N
-844 SLKEYKEQYEKNHQ
+844 

>member
-1 MKFFKRQK
+1 M
-9 KDNIELDEVYRL
+9 
-21 LKGYY
+21 
-26 RCSYKEGYPFLFVS
+26 
-40 DDFLNTLHWTQKE
+40 
-53 IETKFDNKLVNMLH
+53 
-67 PEDRSRLEKDRDLLR
+67 
-82 NQYKVGTCQ
+82 
-91 NVVFR
+91 
-96 LKGKDGYH
+96 
-104 WVSDCYLALKQ
+104 ALKQ

-135 EKRAEERNQM
+135 EKRVEERNQM

-159 DLMENTMVVVKHD
+159 DLMENTMVVVKH
-172 GHMYDH
+172 GGKMYNYR
-178 GGLDDFSSEDKMN
+178 GLDDFSSEDKMN

-197 DFYNRV
+197 DFYDRV
-203 LVKESCPDFLD
+203 LVKESCKDFMD

-298 LVELDQGQIYS
+298 LVDLENGQIYS

-340 DLVSDASRE
+340 DLVSDASRDS
-349 NFLEELSFEKL
+349 FLEELSFEKL

-365 DYSFTYEYMSDEGVL
+365 DYSFTYEYMSDEGIL
-380 YYQARVSYVKKKDRT
+380 YYQAHVSYVKKKDRT
-395 RAVVIGTRDID
+395 RAVVIGTRNID
-406 DLIQKER
+406 DLIKKER

-433 TDFLNSMSHDICT
+433 TDFLNSMSHDIRT

-498 SVLVESSE
+498 SVLAQSSE

-540 VLCDSTKVKEILVNL
+540 VLCDCTKVKEILVNL

-578 SKEGYGTYQIQI
+578 AKEGYGTYQIQI

-610 REATSDII
+610 REATGDII

-632 MMGGTIDVESVLG
+632 MMGGTIGVESVLG

-652 TIDHKLG
+652 TIDHKIVDD
-659 NEEKDKVK
+659 ERDKTK

-687 DNELNAEFSKIILE
+687 DNELNAEFAKIILE

-714 ECVDKVIQKPVGS
+714 QCVSKVIEKPVGT

-738 NMDGY
+738 NMNGY
-743 QATQKIR
+743 LATQKIR
-750 EFSDIPIVAMTANAF
+750 AIPEKNTIPIIAMSANAF
-765 EEDKQKAL
+765 DEDKKQAL
-773 SVGMNGYIAK
+773 NVGMDGYISK
-783 PIDMDKVIKIL
+783 PIDMDKL
-794 SNVFVF
+794 
-800 KCPVCGQYT
+800 
-809 FQSGP
+809 QSQII
-814 GSYEICPVCGWE
+814 EI
-826 DDKAQYKD
+826 
-834 PNLKGGANRF
+834 
-844 SLKEYKEQYEKNHQ
+844 LKEKAGQ

>member
-9 KDNIELDEVYRL
+9 KNNMELDEVYRL

-26 RCSYKEGYPFLFVS
+26 RCSNKEGYPFLFMS

-53 IETKFDNKLVNMLH
+53 IETEFDNKLVNMLH
-67 PEDRSRLEKDRDLLR
+67 PEDRSRLEKNRDSLKKP
-82 NQYKVGTCQ
+82 YKVGSCQ
-91 NVVFR
+91 NVIFR

-104 WVSDCYLALKQ
+104 WVSDSFSALKQ
-115 DSTFF
+115 DSAPF

-145 LTALTMEYSTVIMG
+145 LTALTMEYSTVVMG

-178 GGLDDFSSEDKMN
+178 GGLDDFFDEDKMN

-197 DFYNRV
+197 DFYDRV
-203 LVKESCPDFLD
+203 LVKESCKDFMD

-298 LVELDQGQIYS
+298 LVDLENGQIYS

-340 DLVSDASRE
+340 DLVSDASRDS
-349 NFLEELSFEKL
+349 FLEELSFEKL

-380 YYQARVSYVKKKDRT
+380 YYQAHVSYVKKKDRT

-433 TDFLNSMSHDICT
+433 TDFLNSMSHDIRT

-498 SVLVESSE
+498 SVLAQSSE

-540 VLCDSTKVKEILVNL
+540 VLCDCTKVKEILVNL

-571 DIKEFEC
+571 DVKELAC

-596 MSESFIPTLFDAFT
+596 MSESFIPTLFDPFT
-610 REATSDII
+610 REATGDII

-632 MMGGTIDVESVLG
+632 MMGGTIDVESKLG

-667 QEDLVVSKHSLEGK
+667 QEDLVDSKHLLEGK
-681 HVLLAE
+681 HVLLVE
-687 DNELNAEFSKIILE
+687 DNEMNAEFAKIILE

-708 LARDGL
+708 LARDGFQ
-714 ECVDKVIQKPVGS
+714 CVGKVIQNPVGS

-738 NMDGY
+738 NMNGY
-743 QATQKIR
+743 LATQKIR
-750 EFSDIPIVAMTANAF
+750 SIPEKNTIPIIAMSANAF
-765 EEDKQKAL
+765 DEDKKKAL
-773 SVGMNGYIAK
+773 KAGMDGYISK
-783 PIDMDKVIKIL
+783 PIDMDKL
-794 SNVFVF
+794 
-800 KCPVCGQYT
+800 
-809 FQSGP
+809 QSQII
-814 GSYEICPVCGWE
+814 EI
-826 DDKAQYKD
+826 
-834 PNLKGGANRF
+834 
-844 SLKEYKEQYEKNHQ
+844 LKEKAGS

>member
-1 MKFFKRQK
+1 MKVVLLLYMKRFTWNLGHSMKFLKSQK

-26 RCSYKEGYPFLFVS
+26 RCSADEGYPFLFVS

-53 IETKFDNKLVNMLH
+53 IEKEFDNKLVNMLH
-67 PEDRSRLEKDRDLLR
+67 PEDKIRLDKNRDLLR
-82 NQYKVGTCQ
+82 EQYKAGSCQ

-135 EKRAEERNQM
+135 EKRVEERNQM

-159 DLMENTMVVVKHD
+159 DLMENTMVVVKH
-172 GHMYDH
+172 GGKMYNYR
-178 GGLDDFSSEDKMN
+178 GLDDFSNEDKMN
-191 YTRCLR
+191 YTHCLR

-203 LVKESCPDFLD
+203 LVKESCKDFMD

-340 DLVSDASRE
+340 DLVSDDSRDS
-349 NFLEELSFEKL
+349 FLEELSFEKL
-360 KSCNE
+360 KSTNE
-365 DYSFTYEYMSDEGVL
+365 DYSFTYEYMSDEGIL

-395 RAVVIGTRDID
+395 RAVVIGTRNID
-406 DLIQKER
+406 DLIKKER

-420 KAYIQAENASKAK
+420 KAYIQAENASMAK
-433 TDFLNSMSHDICT
+433 TDFLNSMSHDIRT

-458 KKKLSDPVLVDYQ
+458 KKQLTDPVLVDYQ

-498 SVLVESSE
+498 SVLAQSSE

-521 MAKEKEIVFDTK
+521 MAKEKEIALDTK
-533 MDIKHKQ
+533 IDIVHKQ

-555 IGNAIKYTPN
+555 IGNAIKYTPS
-565 GGHVTV
+565 GGRVTV
-571 DIKEFEC
+571 DVKELEC
-578 SKEGYGTYQIQI
+578 LKEGYGTYQVQI
-590 IDTGIG
+590 SDTGIG
-596 MSESFIPTLFDAFT
+596 MSESFIPTLFDSFT
-610 REATSDII
+610 REASENIM
-618 GTGLGMPIVKKLVD
+618 GTGLGMAIVKKLVD

-645 KGSTFTI
+645 KGSCFTI
-652 TIDHKLG
+652 TIDHKVVD
-659 NEEKDKVK
+659 EEVVK
-667 QEDLVVSKHSLEGK
+667 TENEDLSISKYSLEGK
-681 HVLLAE
+681 HILLAE
-687 DNELNAEFSKIILE
+687 DNELNAEFAKIILE
-701 DCGLHVD
+701 DFGLHVD

-714 ECVDKVIQKPVGS
+714 ECVGKVIEKPVGT

-738 NMDGY
+738 NMNGY
-743 QATQKIR
+743 LATQKIR
-750 EFSDIPIVAMTANAF
+750 AIPEKNNIPIIAMSENAF
-765 EEDKQKAL
+765 DEDKKKAL
-773 SVGMNGYIAK
+773 NVGMDGYISK
-783 PIDMDKVIKIL
+783 PIDMDKVGKQIIKIL
-794 SNVFVF
+794 KN
-800 KCPVCGQYT
+800 
-809 FQSGP
+809 
-814 GSYEICPVCGWE
+814 
-826 DDKAQYKD
+826 KAG
-834 PNLKGGANRF
+834 N
-844 SLKEYKEQYEKNHQ
+844 

>member
-9 KDNIELDEVYRL
+9 KNNMELDEVYKL

-26 RCSYKEGYPFLFVS
+26 RCSNKEGYPFLFMS

-53 IETKFDNKLVNMLH
+53 IETEFDNKLVNMLH
-67 PEDRSRLEKDRDLLR
+67 PEDRSRLEKNRDSLR
-82 NQYKVGTCQ
+82 NPYKVGSCQ
-91 NVVFR
+91 NVIFR

-104 WVSDCYLALKQ
+104 WVSDSYSALKQ
-115 DSTFF
+115 DSAPF

-145 LTALTMEYSTVIMG
+145 LTALTMEYTTVIMG

-178 GGLDDFSSEDKMN
+178 GGLDDFSNEDKMN

-197 DFYNRV
+197 DFYDRV
-203 LVKESCPDFLD
+203 LVKESCKDFMD

-298 LVELDQGQIYS
+298 LVDLENGQIYS

-340 DLVSDASRE
+340 DLVSDASRDS
-349 NFLEELSFEKL
+349 FLEELSFEKL

-380 YYQARVSYVKKKDRT
+380 YYQAHVSYVKKKDRT

-413 LQKEQLR
+413 LQKEELR

-433 TDFLNSMSHDICT
+433 TDFLNSMSHDIRT

-458 KKKLSDPVLVDYQ
+458 KKKLTDPVLVDYQ

-578 SKEGYGTYQIQI
+578 LKEGYGTYQIQI

-596 MSESFIPTLFDAFT
+596 MSESFIPTLFDPFT
-610 REATSDII
+610 REATGDII

-632 MMGGTIDVESVLG
+632 MMGGTIDVESKLG
-645 KGSTFTI
+645 KGSAFTI
-652 TIDHKLG
+652 IIDHKLG
-659 NEEKDKVK
+659 NEKKDKLK
-667 QEDLVVSKHSLEGK
+667 QEDLVDSKRSLEGK

-687 DNELNAEFSKIILE
+687 DNELNAEFAKIILE

-714 ECVDKVIQKPVGS
+714 ECVSKVIEKPVGT

-738 NMDGY
+738 NMNGY
-743 QATQKIR
+743 LATQKIR
-750 EFSDIPIVAMTANAF
+750 SIPEKNTIPIIAMSANAF
-765 EEDKQKAL
+765 DEDKKQAL
-773 SVGMNGYIAK
+773 NVGMNGYISK
-783 PIDMDKVIKIL
+783 PIDMDKL
-794 SNVFVF
+794 
-800 KCPVCGQYT
+800 
-809 FQSGP
+809 QSQII
-814 GSYEICPVCGWE
+814 EI
-826 DDKAQYKD
+826 
-834 PNLKGGANRF
+834 
-844 SLKEYKEQYEKNHQ
+844 LKEKAGS

>member
-9 KDNIELDEVYRL
+9 KNNIELDEVYRL

-26 RCSYKEGYPFLFVS
+26 RCSADEGYPFLFMS
-40 DDFLNTLHWTQKE
+40 DDFLKTLHWTQKE

-67 PEDRSRLEKDRDLLR
+67 PDDKIHLEKDRDLLR
-82 NQYKVGTCQ
+82 NQYKVGSCQ

-135 EKRAEERNQM
+135 EKRVEERNQM
-145 LTALTMEYSTVIMG
+145 LTALTMEYTTVIVG
-159 DLMENTMVVVKHD
+159 DLIENTMVVVKHD
-172 GHMYDH
+172 GKMYNYR
-178 GGLDDFSSEDKMN
+178 GFDDFSSEDKMN

-203 LVKESCPDFLD
+203 LVKESCKDFMD

-360 KSCNE
+360 KSTNE

-380 YYQARVSYVKKKDRT
+380 HYQARVSYVKKKDRT

-420 KAYIQAENASKAK
+420 KAYNQAENASKAK
-433 TDFLNSMSHDICT
+433 TDFLNSMSHDIRT

-458 KKKLSDPVLVDYQ
+458 KKQLTDPVLVDYQ

-521 MAKEKEIVFDTK
+521 MAKEKEIVFDK
-533 MDIKHKQ
+533 KIDIKHKQ

-571 DIKEFEC
+571 DVKELEC

-610 REATSDII
+610 REATGDII

-632 MMGGTIDVESVLG
+632 MMGGTIDVESKLG

-687 DNELNAEFSKIILE
+687 DNELNAEFAKIILE

-714 ECVDKVIQKPVGS
+714 ECVSKVIEKPVGT

-738 NMDGY
+738 NMNGY
-743 QATQKIR
+743 LATQKIR
-750 EFSDIPIVAMTANAF
+750 SIPEKNTIPIIAMSANAF
-765 EEDKQKAL
+765 DEDKKQALKA
-773 SVGMNGYIAK
+773 GMNGYISK
-783 PIDMDKVIKIL
+783 PIDMDKL
-794 SNVFVF
+794 
-800 KCPVCGQYT
+800 
-809 FQSGP
+809 QSQII
-814 GSYEICPVCGWE
+814 EI
-826 DDKAQYKD
+826 
-834 PNLKGGANRF
+834 
-844 SLKEYKEQYEKNHQ
+844 LKEKAGQ

>member
-9 KDNIELDEVYRL
+9 KNNMELDEVYRL

-26 RCSYKEGYPFLFVS
+26 RCSNKEGYPFLFMS

-53 IETKFDNKLVNMLH
+53 IETEFDNKLVNMLH
-67 PEDRSRLEKDRDLLR
+67 PEDRSRLEKNRDSLKKP
-82 NQYKVGTCQ
+82 YKVGSCQ
-91 NVVFR
+91 NVIFR

-104 WVSDCYLALKQ
+104 WVSDSFSALKQ
-115 DSTFF
+115 DSAPF

-145 LTALTMEYSTVIMG
+145 LTALTMEYSTVVMG

-178 GGLDDFSSEDKMN
+178 GGLDDFFDEDKMN

-197 DFYNRV
+197 DFYDRV
-203 LVKESCPDFLD
+203 LVKESCKDFMD

-269 MDEVRKKENVLELQR
+269 MDEVRKKENVLELQI

-298 LVELDQGQIYS
+298 LVDLENGQIYS

-340 DLVSDASRE
+340 DLVSDASRDS
-349 NFLEELSFEKL
+349 FLEELSFEKL

-380 YYQARVSYVKKKDRT
+380 YYQAHVSYVKKKDRT

-433 TDFLNSMSHDICT
+433 TDFLNSMSHDIRT

-498 SVLVESSE
+498 SVLAQSSE

-540 VLCDSTKVKEILVNL
+540 VLCDCTKVKEILVNL

-571 DIKEFEC
+571 DVKELAC

-596 MSESFIPTLFDAFT
+596 MSESFIPTLFDPFT
-610 REATSDII
+610 REATGDII

-632 MMGGTIDVESVLG
+632 MMGGTIDVESKLG

-667 QEDLVVSKHSLEGK
+667 QEDLVDSKHLLEGK
-681 HVLLAE
+681 HVLLVE
-687 DNELNAEFSKIILE
+687 DNELNAEFAKIILE

-708 LARDGL
+708 LARDGFQ
-714 ECVDKVIQKPVGS
+714 CVGKVIQNPVGS

-738 NMDGY
+738 NMNGY
-743 QATQKIR
+743 LATQKIR
-750 EFSDIPIVAMTANAF
+750 SIPEKNTIPIIAMSANAF
-765 EEDKQKAL
+765 DEDKKKAL
-773 SVGMNGYIAK
+773 KAGMDGYISK
-783 PIDMDKVIKIL
+783 PIDMDKL
-794 SNVFVF
+794 
-800 KCPVCGQYT
+800 
-809 FQSGP
+809 QSQII
-814 GSYEICPVCGWE
+814 EI
-826 DDKAQYKD
+826 
-834 PNLKGGANRF
+834 
-844 SLKEYKEQYEKNHQ
+844 LKEKAGS